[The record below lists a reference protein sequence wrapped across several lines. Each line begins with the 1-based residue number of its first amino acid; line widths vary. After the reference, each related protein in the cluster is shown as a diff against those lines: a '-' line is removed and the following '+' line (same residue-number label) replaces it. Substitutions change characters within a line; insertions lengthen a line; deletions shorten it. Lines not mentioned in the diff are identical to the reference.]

1 MTRRDKER
9 IKKRA
14 REITVEELEAEYYK
28 AVFDCLGSQTERMYE
43 LGYDIADIME
53 REKIEDDLCEEAD
66 VLEEICYERG
76 IRLWQKEAENES
88 NKDTV

>member
-14 REITVEELEAEYYK
+14 REMTVEELEAEYYK

-43 LGYDIADIME
+43 LGYDMADIME
-53 REKIEDDLCEEAD
+53 REKIEDDP
-66 VLEEICYERG
+66 
-76 IRLWQKEAENES
+76 S
-88 NKDTV
+88 NPEHLITVWGQGYRWLI